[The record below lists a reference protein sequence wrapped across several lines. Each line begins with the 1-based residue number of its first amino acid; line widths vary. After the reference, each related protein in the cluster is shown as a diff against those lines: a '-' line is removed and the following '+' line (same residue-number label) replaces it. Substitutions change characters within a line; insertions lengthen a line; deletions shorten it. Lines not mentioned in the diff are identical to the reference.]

1 MAAILRLYS
10 VSQGHIAG
18 SVELIEV
25 TVTHFLGIH
34 RLLGYGFPLDHGL
47 KSNFFSVFGQSI

>member
-1 MAAILRLYS
+1 MTAILRLYS
-10 VSQGHIAG
+10 VSHGHIAG

-25 TVTHFLGIH
+25 MVTHFLGID

-47 KSNFFSVFGQSI
+47 KSNLFSAFGQSI